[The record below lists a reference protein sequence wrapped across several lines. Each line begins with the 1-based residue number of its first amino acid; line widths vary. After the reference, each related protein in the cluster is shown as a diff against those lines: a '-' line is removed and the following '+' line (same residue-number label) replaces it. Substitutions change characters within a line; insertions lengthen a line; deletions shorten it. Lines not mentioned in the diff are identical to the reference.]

1 MRRLPEAYIDNRI
14 LNSGLHLPSASLRSS
29 MVLVS
34 SSPEHDGFPCLF
46 LRFLGVVRGDL
57 ATPFPAEIAMRTVFE
72 ISQHR
77 SSCTLDERARKEGE
91 EKIARVEQS
100 FLFSAVPCRK
110 LTRLATSGL
119 ELQA

>member
-29 MVLVS
+29 MVLVFFS
-34 SSPEHDGFPCLF
+34 RAR
-46 LRFLGVVRGDL
+46 RFLGV
-57 ATPFPAEIAMRTVFE
+57 PAEIAMRTVFE

-91 EKIARVEQS
+91 EKIGRV
-100 FLFSAVPCRK
+100 A
-110 LTRLATSGL
+110 GL
-119 ELQA
+119 EACPRMLKY